1 MIGMSQNDPMLE
13 SYIFEETQLTDQ
25 LENLILQNENSNNYS
40 SEVINEIFRI
50 MHTIKG
56 SSAMMLFNNISTLAH
71 SVEDLFYFIREQK
84 PKDVDFSS
92 LSDLI
97 LESVDFIKVEL
108 QKIKSGDN
116 ADGICDEIIEENKNF
131 LLKLKGENAY
141 KAVIFFED
149 DCEMEN
155 LRAYSVVKNFDELAN
170 EIYYIPEDIIEDDD
184 TGKIIK
190 EHGFQLFVKINK
202 SYEEIEKILNQT
214 ILLKEFT
221 LTHLDSYEEFEQ
233 ARKQNKPTLTENP
246 IEKFQIE
253 KKENV
258 RIENIPTA
266 QNIIS
271 VNVHKLDQLM
281 DLVGEMVIAE
291 AMVLQNPDL
300 NGLKL
305 DNFENSASQL
315 HKVTSELQD
324 LVMSIRMVP
333 ISNTFQKMHRIVR
346 DMSKQLNKEVQL
358 KLIGE
363 DTEVDKNVIEH
374 ISDPLMHLV
383 RNSIDHGIELPAERE
398 NNGKNKIGVVTIEA
412 KNSGN
417 DVTVSVEDDGQG
429 LNKEKILKKAKK
441 NGILKKSPEEMT
453 DKEIYNLV
461 FMPGFST
468 NENVTEFSGRG
479 VGMDVVVKNIEAIG
493 GSVSISSVEGKG
505 STTTIKIPLTL
516 AIIDGMNIKVGDTY
530 FTIPLTV
537 IRESFRLIEMDSI
550 ININGNE
557 MVMVRGECYPI
568 IRIHEFYGLD
578 TKITDFKD
586 GIFIMIEKDEK
597 YICIFVDE
605 LLGQQEV
612 VVKSIPNYIKNIGT
626 IRAITGC
633 TLLGDGN
640 ISLILD
646 AGWLIS
652 TVNISN

>member
-1 MIGMSQNDPMLE
+1 MSQNDPMLE

-233 ARKQNKPTLTENP
+233 AKKQNKPTITENP

-429 LNKEKILKKAKK
+429 LNKEKILKKAEK

-568 IRIHEFYGLD
+568 MRIHEFYGLD

-597 YICIFVDE
+597 YICMFVDE

>member
-108 QKIKSGDN
+108 QKIKNGDN

-202 SYEEIEKILNQT
+202 SYEEIEEILNQT

-221 LTHLDSYEEFEQ
+221 LIHLDSYDEFEQ
-233 ARKQNKPTLTENP
+233 AKKQNKSTLTENP

-646 AGWLIS
+646 SGWLIS

>member
-1 MIGMSQNDPMLE
+1 MSQNDPMLE

>member
-1 MIGMSQNDPMLE
+1 
-13 SYIFEETQLTDQ
+13 
-25 LENLILQNENSNNYS
+25 
-40 SEVINEIFRI
+40 
-50 MHTIKG
+50 
-56 SSAMMLFNNISTLAH
+56 MMLFNNISTLAH
-71 SVEDLFYFIREQK
+71 SVEDLFYLIRENK

-108 QKIKSGDN
+108 EKIKNGDS
-116 ADGICDEIIEENKNF
+116 ADGICDEIIQENKNF

-155 LRAYSVVKNFDELAN
+155 LRAYSVVKNFDNTAN
-170 EIYYIPEDIIEDDD
+170 QIYYIPEDIIENDDS
-184 TGKIIK
+184 GKIIK
-190 EHGFQLFVKINK
+190 EQGFQLFVKTNK
-202 SYEEIEKILNQT
+202 LYDEIEEILNKT

-221 LTHLDSYEEFEQ
+221 LTQLDSFEEFEQ
-233 ARKQNKPTLTENP
+233 FRRQNKPVITEKP
-246 IEKFQIE
+246 IEESQMI

-258 RIENIPTA
+258 RNDSVSA
-266 QNIIS
+266 VQNIIS

-333 ISNTFQKMHRIVR
+333 ISNTFQKMNRIVR

-383 RNSIDHGIELPAERE
+383 RNSIDHGIESPAERE
-398 NNGKNKIGVVTIEA
+398 NNGKNKVGVVTIEA

-417 DVTVSVEDDGQG
+417 DVTVSVKDDGQG
-429 LNKEKILKKAKK
+429 LDKEKILKKAEK
-441 NGILKKSPEEMT
+441 NGILKKLPEEMN

-493 GSVSISSVEGKG
+493 GSVSITSAEGKG
-505 STTTIKIPLTL
+505 STTTMKIPLTL

-530 FTIPLTV
+530 YTLPLTV

-557 MVMVRGECYPI
+557 MVMLRGECYSI
-568 IRIHEFYGLD
+568 IRIHEFYDID
-578 TKITDFKD
+578 TKITEFKD

-605 LLGQQEV
+605 LLGQQQV
-612 VVKSIPNYIKNIGT
+612 VVKSIPSYIKNIGK

>member
-1 MIGMSQNDPMLE
+1 MSQNDPMLE

-108 QKIKSGDN
+108 QKIKNGDN

-202 SYEEIEKILNQT
+202 SYEEIEEILNQT

-221 LTHLDSYEEFEQ
+221 LIHLDSYDEFEQ
-233 ARKQNKPTLTENP
+233 AKKQNKSTLTENP

-429 LNKEKILKKAKK
+429 LNKEKILKKAEK

-646 AGWLIS
+646 SGWLIS